1 MPFRKEIAG
10 GNIFGVLCTVFASVV
25 INIETENMKAQQ
37 VRLRALEPEDIVFLY
52 RWENDPAVW
61 TVSNTITP
69 YSKYVLKKY
78 IDSSHLDIY
87 TTKQQRFVIVHT
99 ETDIPIGTVDLF
111 DFEPSDRRAGLGI
124 LIYDE
129 KDRGKGFASQ
139 AVDLLLEYC
148 FGTLGLHQ
156 VYCNIFSDNE
166 ASLRLFASKGFVRAG
181 VKKEWVRAG
190 NRWKDEVLMQL
201 INPEG

>member
-78 IDSSHLDIY
+78 IESSHLDIY

-124 LIYDE
+124 CCWNIVSG
-129 KDRGKGFASQ
+129 RSACIRCIAIFFRITRRACGCSQ
-139 AVDLLLEYC
+139 AK
-148 FGTLGLHQ
+148 GLSGQ
-156 VYCNIFSDNE
+156 
-166 ASLRLFASKGFVRAG
+166 ASRKSG
-181 VKKEWVRAG
+181 
-190 NRWKDEVLMQL
+190 
-201 INPEG
+201 